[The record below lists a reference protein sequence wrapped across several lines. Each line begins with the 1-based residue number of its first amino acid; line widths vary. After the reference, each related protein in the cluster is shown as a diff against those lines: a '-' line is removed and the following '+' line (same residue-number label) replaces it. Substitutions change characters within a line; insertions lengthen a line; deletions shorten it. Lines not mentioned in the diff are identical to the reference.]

1 MIKEENINCTLE
13 ALILSSPEPVPVKRL
28 CEVMDGISAARLRQG
43 IDDLNNLYMGCGG
56 SFRIRE
62 LAGGFQMYVL
72 PDFEQAVKK
81 LLTRQRTI
89 RLSQAALET
98 LAIIAYKQPVTK
110 TDIEHI
116 RGVACDGVL
125 HNLLERRLI
134 LMAGRSDGPGRP
146 LLYRTTQEFLKYF
159 GLNRLS
165 DLPRMDEIEEMIR
178 QAGPPQSQIV
188 LPLAEPGLALESSAA
203 GDEPEGDGDGNGNG
217 NKGHVLLAPY
227 PDEMIIPDDETGS
240 DMPMPLPDL
249 TRDDDPGAELD
260 DEADEEDIPASEE
273 GDDAEADVRSARWA
287 RIFAPEETDDEAP
300 AAITESPSENDQ
312 PMDEVSDKAKA
323 LPDLSDT

>member
-1 MIKEENINCTLE
+1 MIKEEYINCTLE

-28 CEVMDGISAARLRQG
+28 CEVMDDISPARVRQAV
-43 IDDLNNLYMGCGG
+43 DDLNNLYMGCGG

-81 LLTRQRTI
+81 LLTKQRTI

-146 LLYRTTQEFLKYF
+146 LLYRTTQEFLKFF

-178 QAGPPQSQIV
+178 QASPSQSQTV
-188 LPLAEPGLALESSAA
+188 LPLSEPGGPPESSLVDGESA
-203 GDEPEGDGDGNGNG
+203 DDGDGNGNG
-217 NKGHVLLAPY
+217 NGNGDREHILLAPF
-227 PDEMIIPDDETGS
+227 PDELIIPDDEIAS
-240 DMPMPLPDL
+240 DTPLPMPETAL
-249 TRDDDPGAELD
+249 DDDPGAELD
-260 DEADEEDIPASEE
+260 DELDEEEVPLPEDSEEAGDPEAEARRARWAQVFASEE
-273 GDDAEADVRSARWA
+273 DDDDVPAGVLADPAEAEPPDG
-287 RIFAPEETDDEAP
+287 
-300 AAITESPSENDQ
+300 SPD
-312 PMDEVSDKAKA
+312 VSD
-323 LPDLSDT
+323 T